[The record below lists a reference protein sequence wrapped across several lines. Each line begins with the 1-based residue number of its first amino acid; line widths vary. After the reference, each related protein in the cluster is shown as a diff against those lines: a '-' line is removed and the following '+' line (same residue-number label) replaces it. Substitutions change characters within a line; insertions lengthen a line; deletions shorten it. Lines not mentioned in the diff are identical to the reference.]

1 MVGGESREVDQ
12 TKEKSIVSLKL
23 AVLTTAVALAASA
36 THAQDPRVEIGV
48 VAAWTLS
55 DGVTTDSPVLGGDG
69 NLYNS
74 IEPDDSFSYSLNVG
88 FFVNPNFEIGGLFSQ
103 QKSKM
108 LIGGTVARELGDWSV
123 DNYHGYF
130 AYNTGDF
137 DSKARF
143 YVLAGLGATQL
154 RQLEL
159 HGRERRPA

>member
-1 MVGGESREVDQ
+1 MNLR
-12 TKEKSIVSLKL
+12 I
-23 AVLTTAVALAASA
+23 AVLTTAAMALAASGA
-36 THAQDPRVEIGV
+36 QAQDPRVEIGV
-48 VAAWTLS
+48 AAGWTLS
-55 DGVTTDSPVLGGDG
+55 DGVTADSPVLGGDG

-74 IEPDDSFSYSLNVG
+74 LEPDDSVSYSLNLG

-108 LIGGTVARELGDWSV
+108 IVGGTIVRELGDWSV

-143 YVLAGLGATQL
+143 YILGGLGAT
-154 RQLEL
+154 RYGSREL
-159 HGRERRPA
+159 HGRERRQP